1 MTETGSSP
9 LRADKA
15 TAGEVHQRI
24 RELYPEMLAT
34 GRMDAAL
41 ALIDPDVID
50 HRGGTDGDHH
60 GRAAWRAKWER
71 MSSGETG
78 FHDVSVTVE
87 QNVATDDLSANVYLS
102 RGTHTASGRRYE
114 VRSMDMIRV
123 RDGRIVEHWAIR
135 DAVAMRHQL
144 EPD

>member
-1 MTETGSSP
+1 M
-9 LRADKA
+9 R
-15 TAGEVHQRI
+15 TALDVHRRI
-24 RELYPEMLAT
+24 LELYPEVLAS
-34 GRMDAAL
+34 GHMDEAL

-60 GRAAWRAKWER
+60 GLGAWRSKWEQAF
-71 MSSGETG
+71 SGETG

-87 QNVATDDLSANVYLS
+87 QNLSNDDLSSNIYLS

-114 VRSMDMIRV
+114 VRGMDMIRV

-144 EPD
+144 GLD